1 MPVPATTGQ
10 LKSKISDMQI
20 GDYVKCWYSF
30 HKTSGSLSDSPA
42 GILVGLGTD
51 TFSTAGEKPVT
62 GESTT
67 NSSTFFYFVK
77 VAKGLLIADRVC
89 QHSISWDVLNAG
101 KVIQGKPYSF
111 STSSNISQGCASSEN
126 ISGTLRSLTGGVA
139 YADDSGSM
147 STTDKEIGAWPV
159 NNEWD
164 KYIVNFPIDKIQTG
178 KTIDDV
184 FRFLSTS
191 TWCQDTPSLSMP
203 SAPNTAR
210 VGRGHLK
217 AKEFGYIPSTIVT
230 ANLACFRPVF
240 EYKEV

>member
-126 ISGTLRSLTGGVA
+126 ISGTLRSLMGGVA

-164 KYIVNFPIDKIQTG
+164 KYIVNFPIDKI
-178 KTIDDV
+178 
-184 FRFLSTS
+184 
-191 TWCQDTPSLSMP
+191 
-203 SAPNTAR
+203 
-210 VGRGHLK
+210 
-217 AKEFGYIPSTIVT
+217 
-230 ANLACFRPVF
+230 
-240 EYKEV
+240 